1 MGGGHA
7 KDMSDWP
14 GAGSALPSRPQ
25 EQPQGSSLRE
35 PASRSSGDAGTV
47 RVAFTPEP
55 GEDRWKNLCPQVQ
68 RSTVSGHEDAS
79 PRVSSLAF

>member
-1 MGGGHA
+1 
-7 KDMSDWP
+7 MSDWP
-14 GAGSALPSRPQ
+14 GAGSASGSCLPSRPQ

-35 PASRSSGDAGTV
+35 PASRSSGDAGTF

-55 GEDRWKNLCPQVQ
+55 GEDRWKNFWQVR
-68 RSTVSGHEDAS
+68 RSTVSGREDAS